1 MPQQHT
7 QEWTIDCIDYNHAR
21 LSSLPI
27 RSSLSVCESLKNTRH
42 KSSLARRLCTL
53 SDDPSPST
61 ISKDEKSDTI
71 DHAPAKKEKKKTT
84 TRVFGMFFFLLLLSC
99 FREEKKEVKRTME
112 LIRCVS

>member
-84 TRVFGMFFFLLLLSC
+84 TRVFGMFFFCCCCCLALEKRKKKL
-99 FREEKKEVKRTME
+99 REQW
-112 LIRCVS
+112 S